1 MAETKSDTLV
11 CMGVISGVH
20 GIKGEVLIKSFTE
33 VLEDIGSYGPLFNE
47 AGDKEFVLKDIRV
60 AKKGVVA
67 KVKGV
72 RYRDEA
78 EALKGTELFVPR
90 DVLPEDD
97 DEDSFYHIDLI
108 GLPVFHI
115 DGSEFGKILAVPNF
129 GAGDLLEVKLSE
141 TGKTVFVPFNKEC
154 VPEID
159 ISGRRV
165 VVDPPELVEMDLGQ
179 DGASGE

>member
-11 CMGVISGVH
+11 CLGVISGVH
-20 GIKGEVLIKSFTE
+20 GIKGDVLIKSFTE
-33 VLEDIGSYGPLFNE
+33 VWEDIGSYGPLFNE

-60 AKKGVVA
+60 VKKGVIA

-108 GLPVFHI
+108 GLPVFDV
-115 DGSEFGKILAVPNF
+115 DGGALGEVLAVPNF
-129 GAGDLLEVKLSE
+129 GAGDLVEVKLAE
-141 TGKTVFVPFNKEC
+141 TGKTIFVPFTKDC
-154 VPEID
+154 VPEVD

-165 VVDPPELVEMDLGQ
+165 VVAPPELVEMDLGQ
-179 DGASGE
+179 DGGQD